1 MLGFHARPPAPADPE
16 QLRLHRYLWT
26 SDVLMDEF
34 KALYPNEKEL
44 NEYLDRHRAPQPRPT
59 PKDATAE
66 DREAERVALAAY
78 YEAIHK
84 FRKDDKDPGQTAI
97 CLSGGGIRSAAF
109 ALGVLQALARLR
121 LLSQFDYLSTVSGG
135 GYIGGWLSAWAARAE
150 KQGKSLDQIA
160 DAFGQIEE
168 RTGRRV
174 GDEPRPLV
182 ELRKNQDFITPKV
195 GAGSPDTWTA
205 VAIVIRNILLNWLVF
220 APFLA
225 AALFLPRVIE
235 WAFVSWATSEAPGDT
250 FLLNFGKGLW
260 SLDFRAAFAHANFW
274 RAHYW
279 VDTIGVACVIFAL
292 VKSITNCFK
301 PPEEFFSQWGF
312 VKGVMTPLVL
322 GAVLLVMQSV
332 YWSADGGAPD
342 QVKLHEW
349 VAFGAGVFSTA
360 FFIATL
366 WWWVIWVRH
375 PERRADRALKPAQVL
390 EKGKWELIAQLLS
403 GAFIGVLIWSG
414 LWLRHLAAAGHLET
428 AKYDAV
434 LGVPWYLMSF
444 LLGQVLLAA
453 LTSRLYHVKSSTEA
467 SGNELNPMDGDR
479 YREWWA
485 RAGGFYGAA
494 ALGWVL
500 ASWLVIFGWELFESV
515 RGQVILAAT
524 GTGTGLLSLLG
535 ASPISPALKD
545 ALKGVKLPLARVI
558 TLASIVFLICLAIAI
573 AHGSAMLLQAIIPYG
588 LNLEPKTPVDFAA
601 ALHNFGWSVIAGLA
615 LFAFSLVA
623 SYFVNVN
630 YFSLN
635 AMYRN
640 RLVRAFLGASNAD
653 AKDRNK
659 FDGFAAS
666 DNLSMTDL
674 LHKGGAKLFH
684 VVNITL
690 NLTGTD
696 NNAWQERK
704 AAPFICTP
712 LHTGGHLVGYRTS
725 ALYCDKISL
734 GTAVSLSG
742 AAVSPNWGYHSST
755 VTSFVL
761 TIFNARLGGWFG
773 NPSQDEAW
781 QKIGPDRSS
790 SRFWQEALGFT
801 TDKEPFVYLSDGGH
815 FENLGLYEMVRRRC
829 HIIVLSDAGADPT
842 CTLEDLGN
850 AIRKIYIDLGVEI
863 DFERI
868 DVRAREAGAPKQGI
882 YCAIGKIKYP
892 DKDAKEGKLIYIK
905 PGLYA
910 DAPADVRAYAAANA
924 KFPHDVTLD
933 QWFTELQFESYRALG
948 EHAIK
953 MMTGLRHPA
962 GKGDDWPPHDPAL
975 VDLLDFYN
983 QVESYLKR
991 SQSSGALA

>member
-1 MLGFHARPPAPADPE
+1 MLGFRVRQPAPADPE
-16 QLRLHRYLWT
+16 QLRLQRYLWT
-26 SDVLMDEF
+26 SDVLIDEF

-44 NEYLDRHRAPQPRPT
+44 NDYLDRHRAPQPRPT

-66 DREAERVALAAY
+66 DHKAERIALAAY
-78 YEAIHK
+78 YEAVHK
-84 FRKDDKDPGQTAI
+84 FRKDDKDPGQTAL
-97 CLSGGGIRSAAF
+97 CLSGGGVRSAAF

-150 KQGKSLDQIA
+150 KEGKSLGQIA
-160 DAFGQIEE
+160 DELGQIEGRE
-168 RTGRRV
+168 GRRV

-195 GAGSPDTWTA
+195 GVGSPDTWA
-205 VAIVIRNILLNWLVF
+205 AAAIVIRNILLNWVVF
-220 APFLA
+220 APFIA
-225 AALFLPRVIE
+225 AVLFLPRAVE
-235 WAFVSWATSEAPGDT
+235 WLFVSWATSEATRDT
-250 FLLNFGKGLW
+250 FLLNLGKGLW
-260 SLDFRAAFAHANFW
+260 GLDFRAAFADAHFW
-274 RAHYW
+274 SAHYW

-292 VKSITNCFK
+292 VKSITNRFK
-301 PPEEFFSQWGF
+301 PPEESFSQSGF
-312 VKGVMTPLVL
+312 VKWVMTPLVV
-322 GAVLLVMQSV
+322 GAVFLVMQSV

-342 QVKLHEW
+342 EVRLHEW
-349 VAFGAGVFSTA
+349 VAFGAGVFSSS
-360 FFIATL
+360 FLIATL
-366 WWWVIWVRH
+366 WWWVMWIRH
-375 PERRADRALKPAQVL
+375 PERRADRALTPAQVL
-390 EKGKWELIAQLLS
+390 SKGKWEFIAQFFS

-414 LWLRHLAAAGHLET
+414 LWLRHLLPAEHLEKT

-494 ALGWVL
+494 ALVWVL
-500 ASWLVIFGWELFESV
+500 ASWLVIFGWDIFESV

-545 ALKGVKLPLARVI
+545 ALKGVKLPFARVI
-558 TLASIVFLICLAIAI
+558 TLASVVFLTCLAIAI
-573 AHGSAMLLQAIIPYG
+573 AHGSALLLGAIVHG
-588 LNLEPKTPVDFAA
+588 LNLEPGKPVDLAA
-601 ALHNFGWSVIAGLA
+601 ALQNFEWSVIAGLA
-615 LFAFSLVA
+615 LLGFSILA

-666 DNLSMTDL
+666 DNLSMSEL
-674 LHKGGAKLFH
+674 PHKGDARLFH

-690 NLTGTD
+690 NLTGTA

-712 LHTGGHLVGYRTS
+712 LHTGGHLVGYRS
-725 ALYCDKISL
+725 SELYCDKISL
-734 GTAVSLSG
+734 GTAMSLSG

-781 QKIGPDRSS
+781 KKIGPDRSS

-801 TDKEPFVYLSDGGH
+801 TDREPFVYLSDGGH

-829 HIIVLSDAGADPT
+829 HVVVLSDAGADPT
-842 CTLEDLGN
+842 CTLE
-850 AIRKIYIDLGVEI
+850 
-863 DFERI
+863 
-868 DVRAREAGAPKQGI
+868 
-882 YCAIGKIKYP
+882 
-892 DKDAKEGKLIYIK
+892 
-905 PGLYA
+905 
-910 DAPADVRAYAAANA
+910 
-924 KFPHDVTLD
+924 
-933 QWFTELQFESYRALG
+933 
-948 EHAIK
+948 
-953 MMTGLRHPA
+953 
-962 GKGDDWPPHDPAL
+962 
-975 VDLLDFYN
+975 
-983 QVESYLKR
+983 
-991 SQSSGALA
+991 

>member
-1 MLGFHARPPAPADPE
+1 MLGFHARQPAQTDPE
-16 QLRLHRYLWT
+16 QLRLRRYLWT

-59 PKDATAE
+59 PKDATAK
-66 DREAERVALAAY
+66 DHEAERVALAAY
-78 YEAIHK
+78 YEAVHK

-135 GYIGGWLSAWAARAE
+135 GYIGGWLSAWAAHE
-150 KQGKSLDQIA
+150 GKSAAQVSDELAQVA
-160 DAFGQIEE
+160 GPN
-168 RTGRRV
+168 GRRV

-195 GAGSPDTWTA
+195 GVGSPDTWAA

-220 APFLA
+220 APFIA
-225 AALFLPRVIE
+225 AVLFLPRVIE

-260 SLDFRAAFAHANFW
+260 SLDFRTAFAHANFW

-292 VKSITNCFK
+292 VKSITNRFK
-301 PPEEFFSQWGF
+301 PPEESFSQTGF
-312 VKGVMTPLVL
+312 VKWVMTPLVA
-322 GAVLLVMQSV
+322 GAVLLLMQSV

-360 FFIATL
+360 FFVATL
-366 WWWVIWVRH
+366 WWWVMWVRH

-390 EKGKWELIAQLLS
+390 DKGKWEFIAQLLS

-414 LWLRHLAAAGHLET
+414 LWLRHQATAGHLET

-434 LGVPWYLMSF
+434 LGVPWYLISF

-453 LTSRLYHVKSSTEA
+453 LTSRLYHVKSSTEV

-494 ALGWVL
+494 AIVWVL
-500 ASWLVIFGWELFESV
+500 ASWLVIFGWDIFESV

-535 ASPISPALKD
+535 ASPISPALKG
-545 ALKGVKLPLARVI
+545 ALKGVRLPLARVI
-558 TLASIVFLICLAIAI
+558 NLASIVFLTCLAIAI
-573 AHGSAMLLQAIIPYG
+573 AHGSELLLEAIVPG
-588 LNLEPKTPVDFAA
+588 LNLEPDACVKFPE
-601 ALHNFGWSVIAGLA
+601 ALRNFGWTVFAGAA
-615 LFAFSLVA
+615 LFALSLVA

-666 DNLSMTDL
+666 DNLSMIDL

-704 AAPFICTP
+704 AAPFISTP

-734 GTAVSLSG
+734 GTAISLSG

-773 NPSQDEAW
+773 NPSLDEAW

-863 DFERI
+863 DFERV

-910 DAPADVRAYAAANA
+910 DAPADVKAYAAANA

-933 QWFTELQFESYRALG
+933 QWFTESQFESYRALG

-953 MMTGLRHPA
+953 MMTGLRDPA
-962 GKGDDWPPHDPAL
+962 GKSDDWPPHDPAV

-991 SQSSGALA
+991 SQSA